1 MSEITTPGN
10 YYRVQITHP
19 DGRREIQFTWGNG
32 ATNAHWLAS
41 NMFPECQVSVLGI
54 VPEYDAE

>member
-1 MSEITTPGN
+1 MPETTTPGSH
-10 YYRVQITHP
+10 YRVQIVHS
-19 DGRREIQFTWGNG
+19 DGRREIQFVWGNG

-41 NMFPECQVSVLGI
+41 NMFPDAQVGVLGV